1 MFNNEE
7 HIEEIEERPLYQGQ
21 ARFEDLREEEQEP
34 EQPQEAQAGAEPV
47 EAEEHLDAEEQTYK
61 KRYGDLRTHL
71 NSVVERHRAE
81 MQQMQEQINKL
92 SQKEFKLP
100 KTEEELAEFAQK
112 FPDVYK
118 VIESVS
124 LKYANEATK
133 TLEKEVLSVR
143 EQARMAAREKAEAQL
158 MKLHPDFDEIRQD
171 PAFHEWAKTQPAFIQ
186 DALYKNDTDYMAASR
201 AIDLYK
207 ADTGV
212 SKKRKPKSDKAKE
225 AAAMVTTSRGTD
237 PAAANSGDVVRE
249 SEVARMSAVEYE
261 ANEERIMK
269 AIRSGKFVY
278 DISGAAR

>member
-1 MFNNEE
+1 MLSNEE
-7 HIEEIEERPLYQGQ
+7 HTEVIEERPLYQGQ

-34 EQPQEAQAGAEPV
+34 EQPQEAQAEAEPV
-47 EAEEHLDAEEQTYK
+47 EEEEHLDAEEQTYK

-71 NSVVERHRAE
+71 NNVVERHRAE
-81 MQQMQEQINKL
+81 IQQMQEQINKL

-100 KTEEELAEFAQK
+100 KTEEELSEFARK

-118 VIESVS
+118 VIESVA

-186 DALYKNDTDYMAASR
+186 DALYKNETDYMAAAR

-207 ADTGV
+207 ADTGI

-225 AAAMVTTSRGTD
+225 AATMVTTSRGTD

-249 SEVARMSAVEYE
+249 SEVARMSAAEYE